1 MANALVASIFPA
13 GEAKHPSTLRDGGA
27 VQLEDIRDSMAPGG
41 ERIAL
46 LVLDGLGGLP
56 REHGGPTELEAARTP
71 NLDALAASGDLGLH
85 WPVGPAVTPG
95 SGPGHLSL
103 FGYDPLQY
111 RIGRGVL
118 EALGVEFDLRPGDI
132 AARGNLCTV
141 DAEGTVTDRRAGRIS
156 TERAVPACEA
166 LDAIEVPGARVFI
179 QAVKEHRFLMVVR
192 MDEPSGAAIDDTDP
206 GRVGAAPGP
215 VTAETTAS
223 APAARVVRSWLEAVP
238 DALAEHDPANMVL
251 LRGFSKLPEWPKFP
265 EVYGLKSL
273 AVAAYPMYRG
283 VARLVGMEAMAV
295 EDGPDHLLE
304 AVRKHHADHDYLF
317 LHVKA
322 TDRMGEDGNFE
333 GKVAAIEEADAIV
346 PELVEAFPAVWIVTG
361 DHSTPAVMRS
371 HSWHPVPVLLHGG
384 PGRGEP
390 SGASFGESAC
400 ATGSL
405 GRVPGCEL
413 MPLAMARAGRLG
425 KFGA

>member
-1 MANALVASIFPA
+1 M
-13 GEAKHPSTLRDGGA
+13 R
-27 VQLEDIRDSMAPGG
+27 LEDIRDSMVPVG

-46 LVLDGLGGLP
+46 LVLDGVGGLP
-56 REHGGPTELEAARTP
+56 REAGGSTELEAARTP
-71 NLDALAASGDLGLH
+71 NLDTLAASGDLGMH

-103 FGYDPLQY
+103 FGYDPLRY

-141 DAEGTVTDRRAGRIS
+141 DSDGVVSDRRAGRIS
-156 TERAVPACEA
+156 TERAIPACEA
-166 LDAIEVPGARVFI
+166 LDAIEVSGARVFVR
-179 QAVKEHRFLMVVR
+179 AVKEHRFLLVLR
-192 MDEPSGAAIDDTDP
+192 MDEPSEASIGDTDP
-206 GRVGAAPGP
+206 GRVGAPPAP
-215 VTAETTAS
+215 VVAETEDS
-223 APAARVVRSWLEAVP
+223 EPAARVIRAWLEMAP
-238 DALAEHDPANMVL
+238 EALIGHDPANMVL
-251 LRGFSKLPEWPKFP
+251 LRGFSRLPDWPRFP
-265 EVYGLKSL
+265 DVYGLKSL

-283 VARLVGMEAMAV
+283 VARLVGMDAMGV
-295 EDGPDHLLE
+295 PDGPGHLLDAARE
-304 AVRKHHADHDYLF
+304 HGADRDYLF

-322 TDRMGEDGNFE
+322 TDRMGEDGNFD

-346 PELVEAFPAVWIVTG
+346 PELLDAFPGVWIVTG
-361 DHSTPAVMRS
+361 DHSTPAVMRR
-371 HSWHPVPVLLHGG
+371 HSWHPVPLLMHGG

-390 SGASFGESAC
+390 PGATFGESAC
-400 ATGSL
+400 ASGSL
-405 GRVPGCEL
+405 GRIPGSEL

>member
-1 MANALVASIFPA
+1 MIRI
-13 GEAKHPSTLRDGGA
+13 TYGGG
-27 VQLEDIRDSMAPGG
+27 VQLEDIRDSIVPGG
-41 ERIAL
+41 EPILL
-46 LVLDGLGGLP
+46 LVLDGVGGLP
-56 REHGGPTELEAARTP
+56 RERGGPTELEAARTP

-103 FGYDPLQY
+103 FGYEPSRY

-141 DAEGTVTDRRAGRIS
+141 DSDGIVSDRRAGRIS

-166 LDAIEVPGARVFI
+166 LDAIEVPGARVFVRV
-179 QAVKEHRFLMVVR
+179 VKEHRFLMVVR
-192 MDEPSGAAIDDTDP
+192 MDEPSAAAIEDTDP

-215 VTAETTAS
+215 VVAETEAS
-223 APAARVVRSWLEAVP
+223 EPAAGVVRSWLERAP
-238 DALAEHDPANMVL
+238 EALVGHAPANMVL
-251 LRGFSKLPEWPKFP
+251 LRGFSTLPEWPRFP
-265 EVYGLKSL
+265 DVYGLRSL

-283 VARLVGMEAMAV
+283 VARLVGMDAAAV
-295 EDGPDHLLE
+295 PEGPRHLLE
-304 AVRKHHADHDYLF
+304 TARTHGADRDYLF

-322 TDRMGEDGNFE
+322 PDRMGEDGNFD

-346 PELVEAFPAVWIVTG
+346 PELLEAFPGVWIVTG
-361 DHSTPAVMRS
+361 DHSTPATMGR

-390 SGASFGESAC
+390 PDATFDERAC
-400 ATGSL
+400 AAGSL